1 MQATANNG
9 GVQPQGA
16 EAPAIDDRQT
26 LLQNLLAKRREAIA
40 GRAGSG
46 IEEEWTEDEEH
57 YQGID
62 DANRAFQSANMLYRS
77 RSKALLSGQQQGQQP
92 ARSVVF
98 LNITRPYVDAA
109 SARVADMLLPTDD
122 RAWEI
127 KSTPLPT
134 LSQLQL
140 TKLAEAMRM
149 SSTDDVQDA
158 MEQQAKLAQE
168 AAAKMQKAI
177 EDPLVESNWHGEV
190 RQVIEDSARC
200 GSGVLKGP
208 FPVVRTVRLTR
219 QDPVT
224 QLKTQHKVDEI
235 KPGSK
240 RIDFWNLFPDP
251 ACGENIHTGS
261 FIFEREYI
269 GKRQILELLKDASYD
284 RAELLAVLREGPA
297 KTREGTES
305 VYRHG
310 DDEFEMWIFHGHC
323 MRQQLQAMGVELD
336 HDAEEQLPAMAVMI
350 NDRLV
355 KAVLSPLES
364 GEFPYD
370 VLAWQRRPGMPW
382 GIGISRQ
389 IRTVQRMIN
398 ANTRAMMDNSGL
410 SAAPQIVI
418 GNGITPVDGVFSI
431 RPGKLWRA
439 EAGSDVQDV
448 TKAFASFSVTSVQN
462 ELMNIIQFAQKM
474 AEDTTGMPAMLQ
486 GIRGD
491 APQTL
496 GGMQMQ
502 NNNATSVLRRLAKR
516 FDDYMT
522 RPHIQRYF
530 DWMMSYSDDDSIK
543 GDFEIEVRASSALV
557 ERDAQQQ
564 FLMSLLQ
571 ASANPVY
578 ELDPAKLAAELCRG
592 QRLDP
597 KNFQLTEE
605 QKAQRAQQGQDP
617 TMQARAKLF
626 GAQAEKALA
635 DAERLQALTVGA
647 RVEAQYSGVQTA
659 QVIEQIPGTATTADA
674 LLRSAGAKDMDAA
687 PIVPQA
693 SGAGEVPPVEVP
705 TNTNPLTPANPESP
719 TVGLQAGIETQ
730 ANDGVRP

>member
-9 GVQPQGA
+9 GMQPQGA

-251 ACGENIHTGS
+251 ACGENIHAGG

-269 GKRQILELLKDASYD
+269 GKRQIMELLKDASYD

-336 HDAEEQLPAMAVMI
+336 QDAEEQLPAMAVMI

-543 GDFEIEVRASSALV
+543 GDFEIEVCASSALV

-647 RVEAQYSGVQTA
+647 RVEAQYSAVQTA
-659 QVIEQIPGTATTADA
+659 QVIEQIPDTATTADA
-674 LLRSAGAKDMDAA
+674 LLRSGGAKDMDAA

-705 TNTNPLTPANPESP
+705 TNTNPLTPANPITDCP
-719 TVGLQAGIETQ
+719 
-730 ANDGVRP
+730 

>member
-127 KSTPLPT
+127 KSTPIPT

-149 SSTDDVQDA
+149 PSTDAVQDA

-251 ACGENIHTGS
+251 ACGENIHAGS

-269 GKRQILELLKDASYD
+269 GKRQILELLKDESYD
-284 RAELLAVLREGPA
+284 RAEVMAVLREGPA

-310 DDEFEMWIFHGHC
+310 DDEFEMWLFHGHC

-530 DWMMSYSDDDSIK
+530 DWMMSYSDDDGIK
-543 GDFEIEVRASSALV
+543 GDFEIDVRASSALV

-578 ELDPAKLAAELCRG
+578 ELNPAKLAAELCRG

-693 SGAGEVPPVEVP
+693 SGAGEVSPVEVP

-719 TVGLQAGIETQ
+719 AVGMQAGIETQ
-730 ANDGVRP
+730 ANDGVRS

>member
-9 GVQPQGA
+9 GMQPQGA

-251 ACGENIHTGS
+251 ACGENIHAGG

-269 GKRQILELLKDASYD
+269 GKRQIMELLKDASYD

-336 HDAEEQLPAMAVMI
+336 QDAEEQLPAMAVMI

-410 SAAPQIVI
+410 SAAPQVVI
-418 GNGITPVDGVFSI
+418 SNGVTPLDGVYSI

-543 GDFEIEVRASSALV
+543 GDFEIEVCASSALV

-647 RVEAQYSGVQTA
+647 RVEAQYSAVQTA
-659 QVIEQIPGTATTADA
+659 QVIEQIPDTATTADA
-674 LLRSAGAKDMDAA
+674 LLRSGGAKDMDAA

-705 TNTNPLTPANPESP
+705 TNTNPLTPANPITDCP
-719 TVGLQAGIETQ
+719 
-730 ANDGVRP
+730 